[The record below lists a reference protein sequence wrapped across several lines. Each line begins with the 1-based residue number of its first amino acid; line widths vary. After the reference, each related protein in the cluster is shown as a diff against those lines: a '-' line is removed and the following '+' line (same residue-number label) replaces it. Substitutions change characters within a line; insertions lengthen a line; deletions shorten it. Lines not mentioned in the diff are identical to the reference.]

1 LRGTP
6 RIPYAT
12 SRTAG
17 KMIDTETEI
26 AVWADIS
33 RNNVS
38 KSMADISGLLSVKID
53 VLPLERTEAP

>member
-1 LRGTP
+1 
-6 RIPYAT
+6 
-12 SRTAG
+12 
-17 KMIDTETEI
+17 MIDTETEI